1 MHSKH
6 EEYLQAVMSAER
18 KTTAAAAAATC
29 GDFRKKQGFKNEL
42 NIMQNKGKRN
52 KGREVKNN
60 LQF

>member
-18 KTTAAAAAATC
+18 KTTNPAATC